1 MVDLCPSRATEPVR
15 ASQISR
21 ERPDRRDWLAVVAL
35 LLALVV
41 TPAAHAV
48 VYTYENTTGG
58 AIPNVGSDAACLT
71 GGLVRTFSVSESLTV
86 SSIALGINLSHN
98 ERGDVRAVLVAPDGT
113 SNAVFLT
120 QSGDTDNN
128 YDVLISTNSDPTPPP
143 VDDNSTDPTGEP
155 YFARLINF
163 GGANFYSGSATGTWT
178 LHVCDRDAN
187 ATSGTFNRA
196 KLILDDATV
205 APQVCASTVTYE
217 WGDNGNNNAF
227 TSVAVDDVTLAL
239 ASLRDLTGDG
249 SNAGGRT
256 NFTTQTGTFGAEP
269 GYFLMQFDGDDVGD
283 TETILLE
290 STWTFDPPVRYE
302 TWQHLDIDNGNW
314 EDYVRVTAFDAGGQR
329 VPYQVVLGTAHEKAG
344 DMLESDVGNVVD
356 TDPAGNAAYVFLAP
370 VATLVV
376 EYMMG
381 NDFTN
386 PAQQRIGIGNPTFCA
401 YDYGD
406 APTSYGSALS
416 DGPRHTLGNRLLY
429 LGANPPDGEADGQP
443 SAAASFDDIN
453 TVGGVDDEDGVAS
466 FPACSG
472 TGTYTVQVNA
482 TNNSGAN
489 GFLVGYMDWNRD
501 GDFLD
506 ADERS
511 TTVTVA
517 TGTSGVNQDVTWT
530 AVPANCGGTSTTY
543 ARFRFT
549 TSQTRAESP
558 IDGAAL
564 RAPDGEVEDYEI
576 PSGTLP
582 VTIARVESSLA
593 GADVEV
599 RWTTAT
605 ESSNAGFR
613 VWGVTAAGG
622 YRLLGRVPSKRPD
635 GFLPQR
641 YELSARAT
649 DLVAVAIE
657 DVSLFGESRL
667 HGPFTLGREVGREPE
682 VERIDWPGI
691 RRDAGIASARLG
703 VHQEEARSYRRPA
716 PKPEPPLPGG
726 DGRTADVA
734 RLRVYE
740 KGIQRVTY
748 EALAAVGY
756 DFAGTPPEF
765 LGGADQGVGVPR
777 YVEAPGGVFGP
788 GGYVEF
794 YADPQRT
801 LASPYDAYVL
811 SRDPRKVVP
820 APTLAVLGGPPEVTE
835 QIDEHHAELAYSPSS
850 PTGDPW
856 YDAGLLAWGGPAS
869 IVRSFDLPDLEV
881 GGVDLAIDLWGY
893 GDWPGAGP
901 EDHHVVLRLNGV
913 EIADHRFDGLT
924 PWSPVFDVSDLV
936 QESGNQLE
944 VIVPGDTGFPF
955 DYVAYDGL
963 SVRYSRRTEARS
975 SAFGGYV
982 PGEGYYAVSGF
993 GSGEPVAVWAGGQRV
1008 EQIASGGIVH
1018 APRGVTVA
1026 AAGAAALRAP
1036 EIVPGVPFGRR
1047 SSEAEYLIVTHPA
1060 FVAGLDDLVALE
1072 QSRGLS
1078 TDVVTVDEV
1087 YAAYSDHAPSASA
1100 LRSFFSESLASGHL
1114 RYALLVGADTTD
1126 PWDHLGIGSVSF
1138 VPTEYLSYVDYVHF
1152 SPTDERL
1159 VDRDGDGIPDVPIG
1173 RLPVRSLNELAA
1185 VVGKLGDWQSG
1196 LGEPAQA
1203 LFVAGA
1209 SDGEAR
1215 TISSINE
1222 SYGAALASWSVDLAQ
1237 VDDIGVAATH
1247 QAILSAFDAGRKLV
1261 SFVGHSSTG
1270 QWDFTPVFRWQDVGG
1285 LSTAGAPVLVTQ
1297 WGCWNSYY
1305 VEPNVESLSARL
1317 LRQPLVG
1324 AACTVGATTLTTE
1337 ESHRALGTLF
1347 YQAMAAGAPTVGD
1360 AFLAAKQ
1367 ALAAQSVAQDAILG
1381 MALLGDPATP
1391 LPGPVRPPGPG
1402 GSGFDR

>member
-1 MVDLCPSRATEPVR
+1 MVDLCPRHSATPLTLTETNRVR
-15 ASQISR
+15 R
-21 ERPDRRDWLAVVAL
+21 VGRTWTFVVAL
-35 LLALVV
+35 LGALILAQ
-41 TPAAHAV
+41 TANAV
-48 VYTYENTTGG
+48 VYTYESTTTG
-58 AIPNVGSDAACLT
+58 AIPNVGSDGACLT
-71 GGLVRTFSVSESLTV
+71 GGLVRTFSVPESFTV
-86 SSIALGINLSHN
+86 ATIALGINLNHN
-98 ERGDVRAVLVAPDGT
+98 ERGDVRAVLVAPNGT

-155 YFARLINF
+155 YYARLVNF
-163 GGANFYSGSATGTWT
+163 GGANFYAGNASGTWT

-196 KLILDDATV
+196 KLVLNDASA
-205 APQVCASTVTYE
+205 APQICASTVTYE

-227 TSVAVDDVTLAL
+227 SSIAVDDVTLTL

-256 NFTTQTGTFGAEP
+256 NFTTQTGVFGAEA
-269 GYFLMQFDGDDVGD
+269 GYYLMQFDGDDVGD
-283 TETILLE
+283 TETVLLE

-302 TWQHLDIDNGNW
+302 TWRHLDIDNGNW
-314 EDYVRVTAFDAGGQR
+314 EDYVRVTAFNAGGQR
-329 VPYQVVLGTAHEKAG
+329 VPYQIVPGTAHQQAG
-344 DMLESDVGNVVD
+344 DMLESDVGNIVD
-356 TDPAGNAAYVFLAP
+356 TDPAGNAAYIFLEP

-472 TGTYTVQVNA
+472 GSYTVPVNA
-482 TNNSGAN
+482 TNNSGAD

-506 ADERS
+506 AGERS

-517 TGTSGVNQDVTWT
+517 TGTSGVNQNVTWA
-530 AVPANCGGTSTTY
+530 AVPSNCGGTSTTY

-558 IDGAAL
+558 IDGATL

-582 VTIARVESSLA
+582 VTISHVASSIGRGEL
-593 GADVEV
+593 EV

-605 ESSNAGFR
+605 ESANAGFR
-613 VWGVTAAGG
+613 VWGVTGAGG

-641 YELSARAT
+641 YALSSPAT
-649 DLVAVAIE
+649 DLAAIAIE

-667 HGPFTLGREVGREPE
+667 HGPFTLGREIGSEPE
-682 VERIDWPGI
+682 VEWIDWSRIRNEAGLAPAAARVPGG
-691 RRDAGIASARLG
+691 AATIA
-703 VHQEEARSYRRPA
+703 RRPGPA
-716 PKPEPPLPGG
+716 PAPPPTGG

-734 RLRVYE
+734 RLRVYDQ
-740 KGIQRVTY
+740 GVQRVTF
-748 EALAAVGY
+748 EALAA
-756 DFAGTPPEF
+756 AGIDLSGILPEH
-765 LGGADQGVGVPR
+765 LAIANGRVGVPR
-777 YVEAPGGVFGP
+777 YVEAPGGIFGP
-788 GGYVEF
+788 GGFIEF
-794 YADPQRT
+794 YARPQTT
-801 LASPYDAYVL
+801 LASPYDVFVL
-811 SRDPRKVVP
+811 SLDSRKVVP
-820 APTLAVLGGPPEVTE
+820 APTLAVLGGPPDETE
-835 QIDEHHAELAYSPSS
+835 QIDEHHDDLAYSPSS

-856 YDAGLLAWGGPAS
+856 YDAGLLAWGGAAS
-869 IVRSFDLPDLEV
+869 ITRSFDLPGLST
-881 GGVDLAIDLWGY
+881 GIVDLSIDLWGY
-893 GDWPGAGP
+893 GDWPEASGD
-901 EDHHVVLRLNGV
+901 DHHVILRLNGV

-924 PWSPVFDVSDLV
+924 PWSPVFEVSAIV
-936 QESGNQLE
+936 QEFGNQLE
-944 VIVPGDTGFPF
+944 VSVPGDTGFPF

-975 SAFGGYV
+975 GSFRGSV
-982 PGEGYYAVSGF
+982 PGSGYFAVTGF
-993 GSGEPVAVWAGGQRV
+993 ALGEPVVIWAAGQRV
-1008 EQIASGGIVH
+1008 EQIATGGSVG
-1018 APRGVTVA
+1018 APRGVSVVA
-1026 AAGAAALRAP
+1026 ANASALRSP
-1036 EIVPGVPFGRR
+1036 EIDPGVPLARR
-1047 SSEAEYLIVTHPA
+1047 GSEAEYVIVTHPA
-1060 FVAGLDDLVALE
+1060 FSAGLDDLVALE
-1072 QSRGLS
+1072 ESRGLQ
-1078 TDVVTVDEV
+1078 TEVVSVDEI
-1087 YAAYSDHAPSASA
+1087 YAAYSDYAPAASA
-1100 LRSFFSESLASGHL
+1100 LRSFFTESLASGRL
-1114 RYALLVGADTTD
+1114 RYVLLVGADTTD
-1126 PWDHLGIGSVSF
+1126 PWNHLGVGSVSF

-1159 VDRDGDGIPDVPIG
+1159 VDRDSDGIPDVPIG
-1173 RLPVRSLNELAA
+1173 RLPVRSLAELAV
-1185 VVGKLGDWQSG
+1185 VVGKLETWQVG
-1196 LGEPAQA
+1196 LGEAPQA
-1203 LFVAGA
+1203 LFAAGA
-1209 SDGEAR
+1209 SDGQAR
-1215 TISSINE
+1215 SIASINE
-1222 SYGAALASWSVDLAQ
+1222 SYGAALATWSVGLAQ

-1247 QAILSAFDAGRKLV
+1247 DAIVAAFDSGRRLV

-1285 LSTAGAPVLVTQ
+1285 LSSQGAPALVAQ

-1317 LRQPLVG
+1317 LRQPIAG
-1324 AACTVGATTLTTE
+1324 AACTIGATTLTTE

-1347 YQAMAAGAPTVGD
+1347 FQAVAAGAPTVGD

-1367 ALAAQSVAQDAILG
+1367 ALAAEGVAQDAILG

-1391 LPGPVRPPGPG
+1391 LPGEGRLPGPG
-1402 GSGFDR
+1402 RSGRDH